1 MTSKQSFSIGKLVNL
16 RWRLGIAV
24 KSSSCSALNA
34 PFVSLLMEV
43 EDGNQK
49 KTTHTLELTLAEF
62 QVTFKKLNKFNLLN
76 KKDLA
81 KQFQEMATLMDT
93 LS

>member
-62 QVTFKKLNKFNLLN
+62 Q
-76 KKDLA
+76 DLA